1 MSWLQ
6 KLYETYEACKGRGL
20 AGKPLAPIAHT
31 TQQAHVEVVLD
42 GEGEFLRASVLE
54 KADSTTLI
62 PCTEESGGR
71 AGSKPVNHPLS
82 DKLQYLAGDYTKFG
96 GEVTSGFAKDP
107 EEPHKSYLLSLEGW
121 ASSPHRH
128 TKVEAVLRYVK
139 KRRLVQDLASAKV
152 LPIDPVSGKLLKS
165 WQGDKNAAPAIF
177 KALPPG
183 QAPAD
188 VFVRW
193 RVQDEH
199 PASATWEDETLM
211 AAWIA
216 YYASIQS
223 HRGVCMV
230 SGEDTALAVQHP
242 AKLRNAGDKAK
253 LISSNDTTGYTF
265 RGRFLDADE
274 AASVGFEVTQKAH
287 NALRWLID
295 RQSTRVADQAIVSW
309 AVSGAG
315 LPKPMDNTFQAFGV
329 EIPITSHVGDVGQD
343 FALRLNK
350 AMAGYRTKLARN
362 ESIVVMA
369 FESATPGRL
378 AIAYYRELQGSEF
391 LDRIETWHR
400 QFAWPQDFGKEEK
413 FIGAPS
419 PSEIAKAAFGQRI
432 DEKLEMATRQRLL
445 PCIVDGVPFP
455 RDLVESTFRRVLNRT
470 GMEKWEWERCLGIAC
485 ALVKGFNVDK
495 EDYRMALQPERT
507 SRDYL
512 FGRLLAVAERI
523 EFIALRVADEK
534 RDTSAERLMQRF
546 ASHPSSTWKNIELTL
561 VPYKARLRNRRQPF
575 LMSMNKLLDEIV
587 NAFKE
592 DDFTRDD
599 ALSSEFLLGYHCQRQ
614 ALRPKA
620 DEEDDAKD
628 VTTEPTTA

>member
-6 KLYETYEACKGRGL
+6 KLYETYEACEGL
-20 AGKPLAPIAHT
+20 ELPGKPLAPIAHT

-42 GEGEFLRASVLE
+42 GDGQFLRASVLD

-62 PCTEESGGR
+62 PCTEDSGGR

-82 DKLQYLAGDYTKFG
+82 DKLQYLAGDYAKFG

-107 EEPHKSYLLSLEGW
+107 EEPHRIYLLSLEGW

-128 TKVEAVLRYVK
+128 AKAEAVRRYVK
-139 KRRLVQDLASAKV
+139 KSRLVQDLVEAKV
-152 LPIDPVSGKLLKS
+152 LPIDPASGKLLKT
-165 WQGDKNAAPAIF
+165 WEGDKNTAPSIF

-183 QAPAD
+183 QAPEDA
-188 VFVRW
+188 FIRW
-193 RVQDEH
+193 RVQDKH
-199 PASATWEDETLM
+199 PASATWEDETLA

-223 HRGVCMV
+223 HRGLCMV

-265 RGRFLDADE
+265 RGRFLEADE
-274 AASVGFEVTQKAH
+274 AASVGFQVTQKAH

-295 RQSTRVADQAIVSW
+295 RQGTRVADQAIVSW
-309 AVSGAG
+309 AVSGAE
-315 LPKPMDNTFQAFGV
+315 LPKPMDNTFQAFDV
-329 EIPITSHVGDVGQD
+329 EIPMTSQVGDVGQD

-350 AMAGYRTKLARN
+350 AIAGYRTKLAPD

-369 FESATPGRL
+369 LESATPGRL

-391 LDRIETWHR
+391 LNRIETWHR
-400 QFAWPQDFGKEEK
+400 QFAWPQNFGKEEK

-419 PSEIAKAAFGQRI
+419 PAEIAKAAFGQRI
-432 DEKLEMATRQRLL
+432 DEKLDMATRQRLL
-445 PCIVDGVPFP
+445 PCIVDGISLP
-455 RDLVESTFRRVLNRT
+455 RDLVESTFRRVVNRV

-495 EDYRMALQPERT
+495 DYQMALETERT

-523 EFIALRVADEK
+523 EYIALRVADEK

-546 ASHPSSTWKNIELTL
+546 ASHPSSTWKNIELAL
-561 VPYKARLRNRRQPF
+561 VPYKARLRNRRLPF
-575 LMSMNKLLDEIV
+575 LIAMNKLLDDIV
-587 NAFKE
+587 NAFE
-592 DDFTRDD
+592 GNDFTRDD

-620 DEEDDAKD
+620 EEEDDAKEA
-628 VTTEPTTA
+628 TTESTTA

>member
-1 MSWLQ
+1 MSWMQ
-6 KLYETYEACKGRGL
+6 KLYETYEACEGQVL

-42 GEGEFLRASVLE
+42 SEGNFLRASVLD

-71 AGSKPVNHPLS
+71 AGSKPTNHPLS
-82 DKLQYLAGDYTKFG
+82 DKLQYLAGDYATFG

-107 EEPHKSYLLSLEGW
+107 DEPHRNYVLSLEGW
-121 ASSPHRH
+121 ASSQHAHP
-128 TKVEAVLRYVK
+128 KVQAVLRYVQ
-139 KRRLVQDLASAKV
+139 KRRLVQDLVDAKV
-152 LPIDPVSGKLLKS
+152 LPIDPVSGRLLKT
-165 WQGDKNAAPAIF
+165 WEGDKNAAPAIF
-177 KALPPG
+177 KALPAG

-188 VFVRW
+188 AFIRW

-211 AAWIA
+211 TAWVA

-223 HRGVCMV
+223 QRGLCMV
-230 SGEDTALAVQHP
+230 SGQDTALAVQHP

-274 AASVGFEVTQKAH
+274 AASVGFQVTQKAH

-295 RQSTRVADQAIVSW
+295 RQGTRVADQAIVSW
-309 AVSGAG
+309 AVSGTE
-315 LPKPMDNTFQAFGV
+315 LPKPMDNTLQAFGV
-329 EIPITSHVGDVGQD
+329 EIPMTSHVGDVGQD

-350 AMAGYRTKLARN
+350 AVAGYRTKLDPD

-369 FESATPGRL
+369 LESATPGRL
-378 AIAYYRELQGSEF
+378 AIAYYREMLGSEF

-400 QFAWPQDFGKEEK
+400 RFAWPQNFGKEEK

-419 PSEIAKAAFGQRI
+419 PAEIAKAAFGQRI
-432 DEKLEMATRQRLL
+432 DEKLDMATRQRLL
-445 PCIVDGVPFP
+445 PCIVDGASFP
-455 RDLVESTFRRVLNRT
+455 RDLVESTYRRVINRV
-470 GMEKWEWERCLGIAC
+470 GMETWEWERCLGIAC
-485 ALVKGFNVDK
+485 ALIKGININK
-495 EDYRMALQPERT
+495 DYQMALETERT

-523 EFIALRVADEK
+523 EFIALRVADET

-546 ASHPSSTWKNIELTL
+546 ASHPSSTWKNIELAL
-561 VPYKARLRNRRQPF
+561 VPYRPRLRNRRLAF
-575 LMSMNKLLDEIV
+575 LNSMDKLLDDIV
-587 NAFKE
+587 NAFE
-592 DDFTRDD
+592 GNDFTRDD

-620 DEEDDAKD
+620 AEGDDAKEA
-628 VTTEPTTA
+628 TSESITA

>member
-1 MSWLQ
+1 MQ
-6 KLYETYEACKGRGL
+6 KLYETYEACEGQAL

-42 GEGEFLRASVLE
+42 GDGNFLRASVLD

-71 AGSKPVNHPLS
+71 AGSKPTNHPLS
-82 DKLQYLAGDYTKFG
+82 DKLQYLAGDYATFG

-107 EEPHKSYLLSLEGW
+107 DEPHRNYVLSLEGW
-121 ASSPHRH
+121 ASSQHAHP
-128 TKVEAVLRYVK
+128 KVQAVLRYVQ
-139 KRRLVQDLASAKV
+139 KRRLVQDLVDAKV
-152 LPIDPVSGKLLKS
+152 LPVDPVSGKLLKT
-165 WQGDKNAAPAIF
+165 WEGDKNGAPAIF
-177 KALPPG
+177 KALPAG

-188 VFVRW
+188 AFIRW

-211 AAWIA
+211 MAWVA

-223 HRGVCMV
+223 QRGLCMV
-230 SGEDTALAVQHP
+230 SGQDTALAVQHP

-274 AASVGFEVTQKAH
+274 AASVGFQVTQKAH

-295 RQSTRVADQAIVSW
+295 RQGTRVADQAIVSW
-309 AVSGAG
+309 AVSGTE
-315 LPKPMDNTFQAFGV
+315 LPKPMDNTLQAFGV
-329 EIPITSHVGDVGQD
+329 EIPMTSHVGDVGQD

-350 AMAGYRTKLARN
+350 AVAGYRTKLDPD

-369 FESATPGRL
+369 LESATPGRL
-378 AIAYYRELQGSEF
+378 AIAYYREMLGSEF

-400 QFAWPQDFGKEEK
+400 RFAWPQNFGKEEK

-419 PSEIAKAAFGQRI
+419 PAEIAKAAFGQRI
-432 DEKLEMATRQRLL
+432 DEKLDMATRQRLL
-445 PCIVDGVPFP
+445 PCIVDGASFP
-455 RDLVESTFRRVLNRT
+455 RDLVESTYRRVINRV
-470 GMEKWEWERCLGIAC
+470 GMETWEWERCLGIAC
-485 ALVKGFNVDK
+485 ALVKGININK
-495 EDYRMALQPERT
+495 DYQMALETERT

-523 EFIALRVADEK
+523 EFIALRVADET

-546 ASHPSSTWKNIELTL
+546 ASHPSSTWKNIELAL
-561 VPYKARLRNRRQPF
+561 VPYRPRLRNRRLAF
-575 LMSMNKLLDEIV
+575 LNSMDKLLDDIV
-587 NAFKE
+587 NAFE
-592 DDFTRDD
+592 GNDFTRDD

-614 ALRPKA
+614 ALRPPKA
-620 DEEDDAKD
+620 AEEDDAKEA
-628 VTTEPTTA
+628 TTESTTA